1 MKNPEPAIPTE
12 AIEAGA
18 RALSPHLFDGRHEAA
33 MRNMP
38 NLFTPEQAA
47 ESAEAK
53 RNERLGDV
61 ELILTAAA
69 PHIRAAAL
77 RDSAEVF
84 ATGEWADAFIAG
96 NVTDDVSAVKATDKW
111 LNDRANN
118 LEGKT
123 E

>member
-1 MKNPEPAIPTE
+1 MTIPTE

-18 RALSPHLFDGRHEAA
+18 KALSPHLFDGRHEAA

-47 ESAEAK
+47 EAAEAK

-69 PHIRAAAL
+69 PHIQAAAL
-77 RDSAEVF
+77 REAAEDSRMGPVPYGWNASGV
-84 ATGEWADAFIAG
+84 ASWLRARA
-96 NVTDDVSAVKATDKW
+96 VTI
-111 LNDRANN
+111 
-118 LEGKT
+118 EGKDS
-123 E
+123 